1 MALVLLT
8 QMTQIL
14 KWKQRMQEIRGW
26 QAKIMNSFW
35 NFPHRNKMLEIAYES
50 QVHGF
55 YFFTLT
61 ATWDG

>member
-1 MALVLLT
+1 
-8 QMTQIL
+8 
-14 KWKQRMQEIRGW
+14 MQEIRGW
-26 QAKIMNSFW
+26 QAKIMNSVW